1 MEHET
6 KVLVKRV
13 SLKSK
18 DLTQIDDTL
27 LRHLKESVENRCD
40 TCGFIT
46 KVYGVES
53 RSRGITDTNSF
64 SGDVNFDVWFQA
76 DVVKV
81 DDGDILLGCTVTLI
95 SPPGIFLEKNKFIKV
110 FINSKYLPSDFAKT
124 IKVNQKL
131 NVYVMK
137 SNCDLS
143 RTQIDVLGRIHY
155 YAEVPLVN
163 RMVALLGMK
172 SHSGVEKFLDIVTRD
187 DKDVI
192 DNLCELGYLPKI
204 RDAKKEI
211 DEIPEKVWK
220 FYRSLLNPLEL
231 VYSPSGYST
240 YRIKPKNDNVPVP
253 SRAYFKLW
261 EIINKFDV
269 VGVKDQIVVA
279 NLCEAPGGFVKALID
294 YRGMRGLGKKDQY
307 YVVTLQGK
315 DTIGFSKELL
325 SKYKSQI
332 TLGPSGCNCDLTRE
346 ETLNGC
352 IKAFS
357 KTKADLITADGG
369 IKTSQMDFEEE
380 KETGVLKAS
389 ELVTALSIQK
399 EDGVFVWKL
408 FDTCTRLTADLLY
421 IINQYYTDV
430 VLYKPETSRPANSER
445 YVVATK
451 FTGIKSGDLEA
462 LKKIVKEHKKYLVSV
477 VSEEERASDAYVNF
491 VRELKVFN
499 GRLMET
505 QYKKIRE
512 TLNMIKFKDLKIIGS
527 EELKQYQDRQKMI
540 ANNWARKND
549 LDKKYEGF

>member
-6 KVLVKRV
+6 KFLVKRI

-27 LRHLKESVENRCD
+27 LRHLRNNIENRCD
-40 TCGFIT
+40 TCGFVT
-46 KVYGVES
+46 KVHGIES

-64 SGDVNFDVWFQA
+64 SGDVTFDVWFQA

-81 DDGDILLGCTVTLI
+81 SDGDILLGCNVTLI
-95 SPPGIFLEKNKFIKV
+95 SPPGIFLEKDKFIKI
-110 FINSKYLPSDFAKT
+110 FINSKYLPKDFTKT
-124 IKVNQKL
+124 IKTNQKL

-143 RTQIDVLGRIHY
+143 RTQIDVLGRIHF

-163 RMVALLGMK
+163 RYVSLLQMK
-172 SHSGVEKFLDIVTRD
+172 SDSGANKFIDIVTRD

-204 RDAKKEI
+204 KDAKKEI

-240 YRIKPKNDNVPVP
+240 FRIKPKNETVPVP

-261 EIINKFDV
+261 EIINRFDV
-269 VGVKDQIVVA
+269 VPKKDEITVA

-294 YRGMRGLGKKDQY
+294 YRGMHGLGKKDKY
-307 YVVTLQGK
+307 FVVTLQGK
-315 DTIGFSKELL
+315 DTINFSKELL

-332 TLGPSGCNCDLTRE
+332 TLGPSGCSCDLTRE

-352 IKAFS
+352 IKAFG
-357 KTKADLITADGG
+357 KNKCDIVTADGG

-389 ELVTALSIQK
+389 ELVTALSIQR
-399 EDGVFVWKL
+399 EGGVFIWKL
-408 FDTCTRLTADLLY
+408 FDTCTRLTADLLF
-421 IINQYYTDV
+421 IINQYYKDV
-430 VLYKPETSRPANSER
+430 ILYKPETSRPANSER
-445 YVVATK
+445 YVVASG
-451 FTGIKSGDLEA
+451 FTGIKSEELEA
-462 LKKIVKEHKKYLVSV
+462 LKMIVKEHKKYLVSI
-477 VSEEERASDAYVNF
+477 VSEEERGRDAYTNF
-491 VRELKVFN
+491 SRELKVFN

-505 QYKKIRE
+505 QYKKIKE
-512 TLNMIKFKDLKIIGS
+512 TLNMIKFNDVKVVSGN
-527 EELKQYQDRQKMI
+527 ELKEYQDRQKMI
-540 ANNWARKND
+540 ASNWARKND
-549 LDKKYEGF
+549 LI